1 MSDLAGARPRTPPPG
16 SPSTVIFDLGGVLV
30 DWNPRYLYRTLLPS
44 DEAVEQFLA
53 EVCTPEW
60 NAAQDAGRTW
70 ADAVAE
76 LIERFPEQAELV
88 RAYDERWWE
97 TIGGEIPGTVD
108 VLRSLRDGGVR
119 LYALTNWSAE
129 KFDLT
134 YPQFDWLSWFGGIVV
149 SGKERVVKPDPR
161 IFRILLDRYDIDPA
175 DAVYIDDAKHN
186 VQAAAEL
193 GVRALHFTSPEHLRD
208 DLAALGLP
216 VEPVGAVRSPRP

>member
-1 MSDLAGARPRTPPPG
+1 MSERFDSDGA
-16 SPSTVIFDLGGVLV
+16 PSTVIFDLGGVLV

-44 DEAVEQFLA
+44 EEAVEKFLA

-70 ADAVAE
+70 SEAVAE
-76 LIERFPEQAELV
+76 LTGRFPEHAELI

-97 TIGGEIPGTVD
+97 TIGGEISGTVD

-134 YPQFDWLSWFGGIVV
+134 YPRFEWLSWFGGIVV
-149 SGKERVVKPDPR
+149 SGKEGVIKPDPR
-161 IFRILLDRYDIDPA
+161 VFCILLERYEIDPA
-175 DAVYIDDAKHN
+175 DAVYIDDVAHN
-186 VQAAAEL
+186 VEAAAAL
-193 GVRALHFTSPEHLRD
+193 GLRTLHFTSPEHLRE
-208 DLAALGLP
+208 DLAAFGLP
-216 VEPVGAVRSPRP
+216 VEPVGAVHRPRP

>member
-1 MSDLAGARPRTPPPG
+1 MSDPAGARTRTRPLG
-16 SPSTVIFDLGGVLV
+16 APSTVIFDLGGVLI
-30 DWNPRYLYRTLLPS
+30 DWDPRYLYRTLLPS

-53 EVCTPEW
+53 DVCTPEW

-76 LIERFPEQAELV
+76 LTAEFPEHNALI

-119 LYALTNWSAE
+119 LFALTNWSSE

-134 YPQFDWLSWFGGIVV
+134 YPRFEWLAWFVGIVV
-149 SGKERVVKPDPR
+149 SGKEGVVKPNPQ
-161 IFRILLDRYDIDPA
+161 IFRILLERYDIDPGE
-175 DAVYIDDAKHN
+175 AVYIDDVKHN
-186 VQAAAEL
+186 VVAAADL
-193 GVRALHFTSPEHLRD
+193 GLRSLHFTGPGRLRD
-208 DLAALGLP
+208 DLAAFGLP
-216 VEPVGAVRSPRP
+216 VVESSRSR